1 MGLTGAG
8 ETQLPAAGARG
19 RRRTLWLL
27 DSAAAAKVPDLFTP
41 PLA

>member
-1 MGLTGAG
+1 MALGGAG
-8 ETQLPAAGARG
+8 PTQVPAAGVTG

-27 DSAAAAKVPDLFTP
+27 DRTAATKLPRSFTP